1 MTLRILS
8 AGDRLTLEPIVV
20 ATLLKRRIV
29 EQALL
34 HPGRAQHLAIG
45 QDHRATLRN
54 EARSHRAVE
63 YVINP
68 K

>member
-1 MTLRILS
+1 M
-8 AGDRLTLEPIVV
+8 EPIVV